1 LGAQAQSAVLDATTA
16 SFTTAAESKLSG
28 IEALADVT
36 DATNVAA
43 AGALMDSEVDVDIKT
58 LSLPASTTI
67 TAAAATVLDDV
78 STAAMLTTLGAQAQS
93 AVLDA
98 TTASFTT
105 AAESKLSGI
114 EALADVTDATNV
126 MAAGALDKTLIPTEI
141 MTAASDET
149 TAIVTATDVMQF
161 RMPYAMVGSEIRA
174 SLGSAC
180 STGTFTVDVNVGG
193 ATVLST
199 KVTVDATEKTSTTA
213 AIPAVLSVTAW
224 ADDAIVTIDVD
235 GQGDGT
241 ATGLKIT
248 MIGTRSA

>member
-1 LGAQAQSAVLDATTA
+1 
-16 SFTTAAESKLSG
+16 
-28 IEALADVT
+28 
-36 DATNVAA
+36 
-43 AGALMDSEVDVDIKT
+43 
-58 LSLPASTTI
+58 
-67 TAAAATVLDDV
+67 
-78 STAAMLTTLGAQAQS
+78 MLTTLGAQAQS

-141 MTAASDET
+141 MTAASDEV
-149 TAIVTATDVMQF
+149 TAILVGTGVMQF
-161 RMPYAMVGSEIRA
+161 RMPYAMTGSEIRA

-180 STGTFTVDVNVGG
+180 STGTFTLDVLVGA
-193 ATVLST
+193 ATVFST
-199 KVTVDATEKTSTTA
+199 LLTIDATEKTSVSA

-224 ADDAIVTIDVD
+224 PDDSAVSISIT
-235 GQGDGT
+235 GQADGT
-241 ATGLKIT
+241 GTGLKIT